1 VTSYFPV
8 ASANGNIVAMV
19 SALICSHV
27 DLETDL
33 GRTMLWRQDVDRHV
47 VSRLEEARMM
57 ALAARPTIVV
67 VDRDL
72 PWAGRLVAALREEPS
87 TRGLSIVV
95 VARGDFDPA
104 EVELLESGANAILR
118 LPVDADGD
126 RRLERLVN
134 VPVRKE
140 ARFSVSI
147 RVDTYAAGAG
157 GPEPALALNLSQH
170 GMLME
175 ASGALRVGDPIE
187 MQFPLGDEP
196 PPARATGRVA
206 RVAAPSRYGIEF
218 TDIGADLSA
227 RIQHFIE
234 TLEQA

>member
-1 VTSYFPV
+1 
-8 ASANGNIVAMV
+8 MV
-19 SALICSHV
+19 SALICTHS

-47 VSRLEEARMM
+47 VGRMEEAQMM
-57 ALAARPTIVV
+57 AVAARPSVVV

-87 TRGLSIVV
+87 TRNLSIVV
-95 VARGDFDPA
+95 VARGDFDPS

-118 LPVDADGD
+118 LPVDADAD
-126 RRLERLVN
+126 RRLERLVS

-140 ARFSVSI
+140 ARFSVSF

-157 GPEPALALNLSQH
+157 APEPALALNLSLH

-175 ASGALRVGDPIE
+175 ASGTLRVGDDIDME
-187 MQFPLGDEP
+187 FPLGDEP
-196 PPARATGRVA
+196 PPARAHGRVVRMA
-206 RVAAPSRYGIEF
+206 SATQYGIEF
-218 TDIGADLSA
+218 TGASSDLAA
-227 RIQHFIE
+227 RIGHFIE

>member
-1 VTSYFPV
+1 
-8 ASANGNIVAMV
+8 MV
-19 SALICSHV
+19 SALICTHA
-27 DLETDL
+27 DLEKDL

-47 VSRLEEARMM
+47 VGRMEEAQMM
-57 ALAARPTIVV
+57 AVAAHPSVVV

-72 PWAGRLVAALREEPS
+72 PWAGRLVTALREEPS

-95 VARGDFDPA
+95 VARGDFDPS

-118 LPVDADGD
+118 LPVDAEGD
-126 RRLERLVN
+126 KRLQRLVS

-140 ARFSVSI
+140 ARFSVSF

-157 GPEPALALNLSQH
+157 QPEPAMARNLSQS

-175 ASGALRVGDPIE
+175 ASGTLHVGDDID

-196 PPARATGRVA
+196 PPARAHGRVMRMA
-206 RVAAPSRYGIEF
+206 SASQYGIEF
-218 TDIGADLSA
+218 TDVDSELAA
-227 RIQHFIE
+227 RIGHYIE